1 MLAAGIV
8 VAYKGS
14 GVINFAHGAFAMFVA
29 FEFNS
34 LRTKGVMFMPWVDI
48 LPTRWLN
55 LPVKIT
61 VSSSRHMGKLP
72 ALGISL
78 LIAVLLGA
86 MAHFLVFRPL
96 RNAAPLGKVV
106 GSLGVMLYLQGVALR
121 NFGTSNDNP
130 TEVLPKGLFRNFLG
144 LGKPLSQE
152 AFWYAIIAVVVGL
165 MVWSVY
171 RFTRFGLAT
180 RAAAGN
186 EKGASLLGYSPETL
200 ALSNWIISALLAGLA
215 GALSGTLTGALDPV
229 KYTGLLMPAL
239 GAALIGGLSSVPL
252 AVAGGLLMGMLQTF
266 STTWL
271 AARPWFP
278 HWLSGAVKDALPLLV
293 IVIMLFARGKSL
305 PTRGTVEEKRL
316 PLSPTPV
323 RVLPWTI
330 IGSTVAIIAGFI
342 LTGFWAFALTTTL
355 IASMLMLGYVVLTG
369 YVGQISLA
377 QLSIAG
383 VAAFFMARLMAD
395 GSVSPA
401 QPFPVSGPN
410 FPWPIAAV
418 LGIIAAV
425 IVGVLIGLPA
435 LRIRGVQLA
444 VVSIAAA
451 VSLQTLYF
459 ENVKLTDLSAGSNA
473 AVSKPTFFG
482 LDIGSAGDRGLTDRP
497 AFTIFCV
504 VVLALL
510 CVAVCNIRVGG
521 TGRRFLAVRANERA
535 AAAAGIEV
543 ARTKMLA
550 FAIASAIAGVSGVM
564 TAFQQTQI
572 ASSAWVYFGGLAFLA
587 FAYLGG
593 ITSVN
598 GALVGGLLV
607 GSGMIAVF
615 SDYHFNGIKNYTVI
629 IGGIGMIFTA
639 IRQPQGIAPFF
650 QPLVQFFG
658 RWIRN
663 AKLSDWTT
671 AIRRVLPGA
680 LVAMALMSLWLYIK
694 ANEFR
699 IWHIPMVILLGLML
713 RGIAM
718 EIWNAIS
725 GSSKKADSA
734 TSDDQPAANVAVT
747 EGAR

>member
-1 MLAAGIV
+1 
-8 VAYKGS
+8 
-14 GVINFAHGAFAMFVA
+14 
-29 FEFNS
+29 
-34 LRTKGVMFMPWVDI
+34 
-48 LPTRWLN
+48 
-55 LPVKIT
+55 
-61 VSSSRHMGKLP
+61 
-72 ALGISL
+72 
-78 LIAVLLGA
+78 

-342 LTGFWAFALTTTL
+342 LTGYWAFALTTTL
-355 IASMLMLGYVVLTG
+355 IASMLMLGYVVLTSQREWDRA
-369 YVGQISLA
+369 VDESLHH
-377 QLSIAG
+377 
-383 VAAFFMARLMAD
+383 D
-395 GSVSPA
+395 
-401 QPFPVSGPN
+401 
-410 FPWPIAAV
+410 
-418 LGIIAAV
+418 
-425 IVGVLIGLPA
+425 
-435 LRIRGVQLA
+435 
-444 VVSIAAA
+444 
-451 VSLQTLYF
+451 
-459 ENVKLTDLSAGSNA
+459 LT
-473 AVSKPTFFG
+473 
-482 LDIGSAGDRGLTDRP
+482 
-497 AFTIFCV
+497 
-504 VVLALL
+504 
-510 CVAVCNIRVGG
+510 
-521 TGRRFLAVRANERA
+521 
-535 AAAAGIEV
+535 
-543 ARTKMLA
+543 
-550 FAIASAIAGVSGVM
+550 GVS
-564 TAFQQTQI
+564 
-572 ASSAWVYFGGLAFLA
+572 
-587 FAYLGG
+587 
-593 ITSVN
+593 
-598 GALVGGLLV
+598 
-607 GSGMIAVF
+607 
-615 SDYHFNGIKNYTVI
+615 
-629 IGGIGMIFTA
+629 
-639 IRQPQGIAPFF
+639 
-650 QPLVQFFG
+650 
-658 RWIRN
+658 
-663 AKLSDWTT
+663 
-671 AIRRVLPGA
+671 
-680 LVAMALMSLWLYIK
+680 
-694 ANEFR
+694 AN
-699 IWHIPMVILLGLML
+699 
-713 RGIAM
+713 
-718 EIWNAIS
+718 
-725 GSSKKADSA
+725 
-734 TSDDQPAANVAVT
+734 T
-747 EGAR
+747 